1 MPHAGLMSEK
11 DLGPVAGPL
20 QRARLHIRG
29 GKRRLNQGK
38 ISAGIV
44 TLYDALEA
52 AMRSYVDDPEK
63 RRGLDIRE
71 GEDLSTEAMLYQLLV
86 RSRVLDGK
94 LDFHEFD
101 RLTEKALREDIPVFD
116 CRELLAGL
124 ESVMTQLGVMPF
136 DEASL
141 PPEDPKTF

>member
-52 AMRSYVDDPEK
+52 AMRSYVDRPE
-63 RRGLDIRE
+63 RRGGLDIRE
-71 GEDLSTEAMLYQLLV
+71 GEDLDTEAKLYQLLV

-94 LDFHEFD
+94 LDFYAFD

-116 CRELLAGL
+116 YRELLAGI
-124 ESVMTQLGVMPF
+124 ESVMTQMGVMPF
-136 DEASL
+136 HEASL